1 MNTSSACLRPLD
13 PPRPPPPPPP
23 PPPSLR
29 SRVRPL
35 TTPHARR
42 PRTHTGGAQSQKRPG
57 ARCGAAI
64 SSFGNLTVSGY
75 QRRQPV
81 DRIAASDGVV
91 LDDPR
96 QLNTTADELSRDLQ
110 APKWGASISL
120 NNARRQNRSD
130 QRRLAIALQRL
141 QRQLATVTK
150 RITDRESEVVD
161 ELLERCPRAEKDV
174 IRMFRNQPLVMRR
187 LGLPRGGVGDS
198 PEATVDNATRSRK
211 VRIARGHGEDRNG
224 EMYRR
229 PLPVGGKSGFGD
241 PWS

>member
-1 MNTSSACLRPLD
+1 MNVSSACLRPLD
-13 PPRPPPPPPP
+13 RPPPP

-42 PRTHTGGAQSQKRPG
+42 PRTHTGRQRDQPQPRPDTRGAGR
-57 ARCGAAI
+57 GAAI
-64 SSFGNLTVSGY
+64 SSFGDLTVSGY
-75 QRRQPV
+75 QRRQPPNL
-81 DRIAASDGVV
+81 AASDGIVNDRR
-91 LDDPR
+91 L
-96 QLNTTADELSRDLQ
+96 LNTTADDLSRDLR

-130 QRRLAIALQRL
+130 QRRLTIALQRL

-161 ELLERCPRAEKDV
+161 ELLDQCPRAEKDV

-187 LGLPRGGVGDS
+187 LGLPRGGVAES
-198 PEATVDNATRSRK
+198 PESVVENVPRVRK
-211 VRIARGHGEDRNG
+211 VCVVETSG
-224 EMYRR
+224 EM
-229 PLPVGGKSGFGD
+229 GAMWES
-241 PWS
+241 